1 MSLTKKN
8 KKVVKKTAKK
18 KIKTAKSYQKNYY
31 YYQKL
36 PKKIIANKYLI
47 VSVNITLFLFTT
59 NNTLRAGVKFFVCTN
74 FLPKIFNDLHRH
86 HKLRHWI
93 NSNTCNIEQREETGC
108 KNTNTPTT
116 PTHKKIHPSER
127 ERERERESQSAARK
141 QTQKQSQLLRY
152 AHAGRD
158 YTNYI
163 VIKQLLWEGY
173 ILQYRLVFINL
184 LCLYS
189 SHSHVCYSFVSLG
202 RLFSSTGW
210 FSTTLEH
217 LDLGVKRYDCMRT
230 ENAKVLT
237 HLSHRICHL
246 KEEQYMVV
254 AGSNIFADSFNPDGY
269 PV

>member
-1 MSLTKKN
+1 MSLTTKN

-18 KIKTAKSYQKNYY
+18 KIKTAESCQKNYY

-116 PTHKKIHPSER
+116 PTHKKIHPSETDT
-127 ERERERESQSAARK
+127 EREREPICSKKTNPKAKPAPKIRACGERLY
-141 QTQKQSQLLRY
+141 QL
-152 AHAGRD
+152 HCHQ
-158 YTNYI
+158 I
-163 VIKQLLWEGY
+163 VIMGRLYSLVQTGFHKFIMPLLVAFTRVLFICMFGKA
-173 ILQYRLVFINL
+173 ILQHRLVLN
-184 LCLYS
+184 
-189 SHSHVCYSFVSLG
+189 
-202 RLFSSTGW
+202 
-210 FSTTLEH
+210 
-217 LDLGVKRYDCMRT
+217 
-230 ENAKVLT
+230 
-237 HLSHRICHL
+237 
-246 KEEQYMVV
+246 
-254 AGSNIFADSFNPDGY
+254 NP
-269 PV
+269 